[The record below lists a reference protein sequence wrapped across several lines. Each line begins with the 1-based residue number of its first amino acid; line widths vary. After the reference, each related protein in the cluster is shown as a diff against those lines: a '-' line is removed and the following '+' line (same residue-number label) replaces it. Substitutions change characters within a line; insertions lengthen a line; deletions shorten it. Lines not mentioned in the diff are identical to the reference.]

1 MPDRQLMQPLTTPT
15 PSLSTTE
22 AEKTPTSA
30 PAIPTKQRWPGRLWQ
45 NVKRYPI
52 PCGALV
58 LMIVSLVLWLAGYGA
73 LANWTLLVVVLL
85 GGIPL
90 LWETIQQFLRREFGV
105 DVIAILA
112 IAGSVV
118 LGQYLA
124 GALVVLMLS
133 GGEALEV
140 FALQR
145 ARSSLSALAERAPRV
160 AHIWR
165 GDELINI
172 PAEQVEVDMEIV
184 VKPGELIP
192 VDGVVTSGSA
202 SVSEADLTGEP
213 VPVRKAPGM
222 LVLSGSVNLDSIL
235 KIRASKRSAESKYAQ
250 IVRLVEEAQ
259 TQKAPIHRLAD
270 RYSVGFTLVTVGLA
284 GLTWFL
290 TGDSIYALAVLVV
303 ASPCPL
309 ILATPIAIIS
319 GIDLAARNGIIIKS
333 GGAIEQLGEVTVAIF
348 DKTGTL
354 TLGIPKVTTIVLVQQ
369 NEQGRDVMGTDD
381 RACNS
386 SDYDENALLRFAASV
401 EQLSAHILAHSV
413 VEAAQER
420 ALSLS
425 PANNFEEI
433 FGKGV
438 SGQVSVLAE
447 NQQVE
452 RQNVAGAPFISPRD
466 VKVPRINPRG
476 DVEVAVGNRTFMQYL
491 EISIPASLLSERER
505 RVESGQICSFIAVQK
520 QVEGL
525 LVLEDVPR
533 PELSRLSTDLRAAGI
548 KETLLLTG
556 DGDVVAQQ
564 VGKVAQIDRVISR
577 CLPEDKVRVVK
588 ELVQQG
594 QRVLMVGDG
603 INDAPALAS
612 ATVGMALG
620 TQGLTAA
627 AAAADTV
634 LLSTD
639 ILRVVR
645 AVRIG
650 RHVMRVAMQG
660 IWFGMGLSFIAMIFA
675 AFGFIT
681 PAAGAL
687 LQEAFDVIVIL
698 NALRAG
704 RMKF

>member
-1 MPDRQLMQPLTTPT
+1 MPNRRNMQSLTTPT
-15 PSLSTTE
+15 PSRPAAEAEVE
-22 AEKTPTSA
+22 AEKAPTSVSA
-30 PAIPTKQRWPGRLWQ
+30 VPTTQRWPERVWHI
-45 NVKRYPI
+45 VKQYPV
-52 PCGALV
+52 PCVAIV
-58 LMIVSLVLWLAGYGA
+58 LMTVSLVLWLAGYGS
-73 LANWTLLVVVLL
+73 LANWTLLAVVLL

-90 LWETIQQFLRREFGV
+90 LWETIQQFLHKEFGV

-112 IAGSVV
+112 IVGSVI

-133 GGEALEV
+133 GGEALEA

-160 AHIWR
+160 AHIWQ
-165 GDELINI
+165 GDELITI
-172 PAEQVEVDMEIV
+172 PAEQVEIDMEIV
-184 VKPGELIP
+184 VKPGEQIP
-192 VDGVVTSGSA
+192 VDGVVTFGSA

-222 LVLSGSVNLDSIL
+222 LVLSGSVNLDSVL
-235 KIRASKRSAESKYAQ
+235 TIRASKRSAESKYAQ
-250 IVRLVEEAQ
+250 IVHLVEEAQ

-270 RYSVGFTLVTVGLA
+270 RYSVGFTLLAVGLA
-284 GLTWFL
+284 GLTWIL

-319 GIDLAARNGIIIKS
+319 GMDLAARNGIIIKS
-333 GGAIEQLGEVTVAIF
+333 GGAIEQLGEVTVAVF

-369 NEQGRDVMGTDD
+369 NAQGENVIDADD
-381 RACNS
+381 EAVSRNP
-386 SDYDENALLRFAASV
+386 SDYDENTLLRFAASV

-420 ALSLS
+420 TLSLS
-425 PANNFEEI
+425 IAHDFEEI

-438 SGQVSVLAE
+438 
-447 NQQVE
+447 
-452 RQNVAGAPFISPRD
+452 
-466 VKVPRINPRG
+466 RG
-476 DVEVAVGNRTFMQYL
+476 DVPVIAADRQVQEPGTKNEVEVAVGNRTFMQHL
-491 EISIPASLLSERER
+491 AIGVPASLLSERER
-505 RVESGQICSFIAVQK
+505 RVERGQICSFIAVQK

-533 PELSRLSTDLRAAGI
+533 PELSHLSTDLHAAGI

-564 VGKVAQIDRVISR
+564 IGKVAQMDRVISR

-588 ELVQQG
+588 ELEQQG

-627 AAAADTV
+627 ASAADTV

-650 RHVMRVAMQG
+650 HHVMRVAMQG
-660 IWFGMGLSFIAMIFA
+660 IWVGMGLSVIAMIFA

>member
-1 MPDRQLMQPLTTPT
+1 MLDIQNTGKTTIPDASLLSAENAPT
-15 PSLSTTE
+15 GIPP
-22 AEKTPTSA
+22 AE
-30 PAIPTKQRWPGRLWQ
+30 TKQRGPRRVWHM
-45 NVKRYPI
+45 VKQYPI
-52 PCGALV
+52 PCGAIV
-58 LMIVSLVLWLAGYGA
+58 LMTVSLVLWLAGHGA
-73 LANWTLLVVVLL
+73 LANWTLLAVVLL

-90 LWETIQQFLRREFGV
+90 LWETMQQFLHKEFGI

-112 IAGSVV
+112 IVGSVI

-133 GGEALEV
+133 GGEALEA

-160 AHIWR
+160 AHIWQE
-165 GDELINI
+165 DELINI
-172 PAEQVEVDMEIV
+172 AAEQVEVDMEIV

-222 LVLSGSVNLDSIL
+222 LVLSGSVNLDSVL
-235 KIRASKRSAESKYAQ
+235 NIRASKRSADSKYAQ
-250 IVRLVEEAQ
+250 IVRLVEDAQ

-270 RYSVGFTLVTVGLA
+270 RYSVGFTLVAVGLA

-333 GGAIEQLGEVTVAIF
+333 GGAIEQLGEVTVAVF

-369 NEQGRDVMGTDD
+369 SEQGGEAMGADD
-381 RACNS
+381 HAVQSTS
-386 SDYDENALLRFAASV
+386 SDDDENALLRFAASV

-420 ALSLS
+420 TLPLS
-425 PANNFEEI
+425 PASGFEEI

-438 SGQVSVLAE
+438 RGRVPVLAE
-447 NQQVE
+447 NRQVKG
-452 RQNVAGAPFISPRD
+452 QSVVGAQ
-466 VKVPRINPRG
+466 
-476 DVEVAVGNRTFMQYL
+476 DVEVAVGNRTFML
-491 EISIPASLLSERER
+491 HLGIPVPASLLAERER

-533 PELSRLSTDLRAAGI
+533 PELSHLSADLRAAGI
-548 KETLLLTG
+548 KETILLTG
-556 DGDVVAQQ
+556 DGEVVAQQ
-564 VGKVAQIDRVISR
+564 IGKVAHMDRVIAR

-588 ELVQQG
+588 ELEQQG

-627 AAAADTV
+627 ASAADTV

-650 RHVMRVAMQG
+650 RHVMRVAVQG
-660 IWFGMGLSFIAMIFA
+660 IWVGMGLSFIAMIFA

>member
-1 MPDRQLMQPLTTPT
+1 MPNRQNMQSLTTPT
-15 PSLSTTE
+15 PSRPAAEAEVE
-22 AEKTPTSA
+22 AEKAPTSVSA
-30 PAIPTKQRWPGRLWQ
+30 VPTTQRWPERVWHI
-45 NVKRYPI
+45 VKQYPV
-52 PCGALV
+52 PCVAIV
-58 LMIVSLVLWLAGYGA
+58 LMTVSLVLWLAGYGS
-73 LANWTLLVVVLL
+73 LANWTLLAVVLL

-90 LWETIQQFLRREFGV
+90 LWETIQQFLHKEFGV

-112 IAGSVV
+112 IVGSVI

-133 GGEALEV
+133 GGEALEA

-160 AHIWR
+160 AHIWQ
-165 GDELINI
+165 GDELITI
-172 PAEQVEVDMEIV
+172 PAEQVEIDMEIV
-184 VKPGELIP
+184 VKPGEQIP
-192 VDGVVTSGSA
+192 VDGVVTFGSA

-213 VPVRKAPGM
+213 VPVRRAPGM
-222 LVLSGSVNLDSIL
+222 LVLSGSVNLDSVL
-235 KIRASKRSAESKYAQ
+235 TIRASKRSAESKYAQ
-250 IVRLVEEAQ
+250 IVHLVEEAQ

-270 RYSVGFTLVTVGLA
+270 RYSVGFTLLAVGLA
-284 GLTWFL
+284 GLTWIL

-319 GIDLAARNGIIIKS
+319 GMDLAARNGIIIKS
-333 GGAIEQLGEVTVAIF
+333 GGAIEQLGEVTVAVF

-369 NEQGRDVMGTDD
+369 NAQGENVIDADD
-381 RACNS
+381 EAVSRNP
-386 SDYDENALLRFAASV
+386 SDYDENTLLRFAASV

-420 ALSLS
+420 TLSLS
-425 PANNFEEI
+425 IAHDFEEI

-438 SGQVSVLAE
+438 
-447 NQQVE
+447 
-452 RQNVAGAPFISPRD
+452 
-466 VKVPRINPRG
+466 RG
-476 DVEVAVGNRTFMQYL
+476 DVPVIAADRQVQEPGTKNEVEVAVGNRTFMQHL
-491 EISIPASLLSERER
+491 AIGVPASLLSERER
-505 RVESGQICSFIAVQK
+505 RVERGQICSFIAVQK

-525 LVLEDVPR
+525 LVLADVPR
-533 PELSRLSTDLRAAGI
+533 PELSHLSTDLHAAGI

-564 VGKVAQIDRVISR
+564 IGKVAQMDRVISR

-588 ELVQQG
+588 ELEQQG

-627 AAAADTV
+627 ASAADTV

-650 RHVMRVAMQG
+650 HHVMRVAMQG
-660 IWFGMGLSFIAMIFA
+660 IWVGMGLSVIAMIFA